1 MVNPARHPHI
11 RRPKRTLGGLSPRL
25 SLPSRRFTAWEFK
38 RTQSGGHCL
47 SPERFARCDDKR
59 RRSRAGAR
67 LMAMRRGN
75 GAVVAI
81 ATVLVWGFVI
91 PMAMAA
97 GLCTMM
103 GALCEGP
110 CGATLAASGPT
121 GPVAIDLV

>member
-1 MVNPARHPHI
+1 MRH
-11 RRPKRTLGGLSPRL
+11 
-25 SLPSRRFTAWEFK
+25 
-38 RTQSGGHCL
+38 
-47 SPERFARCDDKR
+47 
-59 RRSRAGAR
+59 
-67 LMAMRRGN
+67 GN

-81 ATVLVWGFVI
+81 ATVLLWGFVM

-121 GPVAIDLV
+121 APVAIDLIGPASTAPVPTAPAFERAVPEPPPRAVFPSA